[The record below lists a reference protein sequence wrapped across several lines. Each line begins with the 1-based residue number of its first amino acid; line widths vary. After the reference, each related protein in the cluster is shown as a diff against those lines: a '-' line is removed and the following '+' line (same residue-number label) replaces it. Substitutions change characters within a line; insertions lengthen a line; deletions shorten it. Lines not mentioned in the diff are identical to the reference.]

1 MDQDIQLVNSIVDA
15 ESKFQVSARG
25 LWEYLELQK
34 KFSDWFAYQ
43 CGAANLVEGRD
54 YIALFPNSGEKLR
67 TNISS
72 GVTVKSQNELRPT
85 NGAKIG
91 RPQKDYLL
99 TRRAAYEIG
108 MLNQGDKGKQIRSTF
123 MDAKEERD
131 SLKVGT
137 SRDSIDALKLS
148 REALQVHLEIYALLK
163 VPEYVA
169 QQEAVK
175 ETVKITGVDLSQAL
189 QLSPAKEHIKEEEKF
204 LEPTELA
211 RHFGLKSAQQM
222 NAVLQAAGLQNKTD
236 SGWVPT
242 EQAGAAVY
250 EHGWKKGTKTG
261 YNLKWKM
268 SVVKEML
275 KSLK

>member
-1 MDQDIQLVNSIVDA
+1 MNEIKLNSVNIIVASQED
-15 ESKFQVSARG
+15 KFQVSARG
-25 LWEYLELQK
+25 LWKFLEIQYP
-34 KFSDWFAYQ
+34 FRQWFAYQ
-43 CGAANLVEGRD
+43 CGAAHLELGKD
-54 YIALFPNSGEKLR
+54 YIEFRSKDSTKL
-67 TNISS
+67 
-72 GVTVKSQNELRPT
+72 
-85 NGAKIG
+85 G
-91 RPQKDYLL
+91 RPEKDSLL
-99 TRRAAYEIG
+99 TRRASYEIG
-108 MLNQGDKGKQIRSTF
+108 MLNQGDKGKQIRNTF
-123 MDAKEERD
+123 IDAKEEKN
-131 SLKVGT
+131 LLPT
-137 SRDSIDALKLS
+137 NQLDALKLS

-261 YNLKWKM
+261 YNLKWKL
-268 SVVKEML
+268 SLVKELMPG
-275 KSLK
+275 KR